1 MKKYITLSVLFLS
14 TFFYAQTSGINY
26 QAVLYNPNPEVLP
39 GFSQTNSPLVNKKV
53 CLKFSILDAST
64 AVEYQETIETTTD
77 EFGMVNLTIG
87 TGNPIGGYAPLFE
100 DIVWDSTS
108 KKLKVDIDVSGNCA
122 TFLEI
127 SNQPFTAVPFAF
139 AAKTAE
145 NVTGIVA
152 VTNGG
157 TGANTIAGA
166 KTNLGLNNID
176 NTSDLNKPISTATQT
191 ALNTKE
197 DSANKSTI
205 TTLGNSDVLFPTQ
218 NAVKV
223 YVDNQITSGVVDATS
238 TIKGK
243 IKLAGDI
250 TGSAD
255 LPIIAKDAINS
266 SKIAAGAVTDA
277 KITSVNSSKIIGSIP
292 VTQVNGAVRKVNGV
306 LPYGDGSVV
315 IPFGMVTTGDLGS
328 RPIVSTTTNGDIYVV
343 SEDSNVNNNGLTYIS
358 DGANWNEVTPNQASL
373 DARYLKLGGGTMDG
387 NIVIPTGKFVS
398 IADAPINPIDV
409 ANKAYVDSRV
419 TGGATPDATTTSL
432 GKIQLAG
439 DLGGTATSPTVPG
452 LVLKAPINSPS
463 LTGIPLA
470 PTAGSGT
477 NTNQIAT
484 TEFVTNAIST
494 ANANARSGD
503 LDMNGNAI
511 VNASSVRMG
520 QLAIYDEAAH
530 PFFNGNDLEAITILN
545 RENNVTQFLDGRT
558 GSPLLAI
565 TNSVNSTDV
574 FGTPTVEEGKIGI
587 GTTTPSQKLEVLG
600 NVRADKFIRKDGLV
614 SEFLKADGSVDSN
627 TYLTT
632 SSAAGAYETTIAAGT
647 TTQYFR
653 GDKSWQTLD
662 KNVVGLGNTDNTA
675 DVDKPISNDTQTAL
689 DTKVDKVSGKGL
701 STEDYTTTE
710 KNKLDGIAAGAEV
723 NVNAD
728 WNATTGDAKIL
739 NKPTIPS
746 IVGLATE
753 TFVNNGLV
761 LKENAIAAGTTS
773 QYYRGDKTW
782 QTLDKSTVGL
792 NNVNNTSD
800 IDKPISNDTQTVLD
814 LKANLVSPTFT
825 GDAKTV
831 TATAGDNDTSIATTA
846 FVSTAITNAAIPNAT
861 TTNLGK
867 IQLGGDLAGTNSSAS
882 VPVITNG
889 AINTLKLADASVTNA
904 KIGEIISVANG
915 GSGSNMSSSIGY
927 VKQAATGA
935 NFTTVAKVPV
945 AEVDGAVRKVNG
957 VLPDTDGNVAVVIGR
972 VFTGSTVN
980 PNDAA
985 SILNANPQK
994 QSSDIYVV
1002 ASSGNPNNGR
1012 TFIYDGTNW
1021 LEVATDL
1028 STTDARYVN
1037 VAGDTME
1044 GNLTIP
1050 TTKKIILTDT
1060 PTNATDAANKDYV
1073 DTQINT
1079 NATPDATD
1087 SIKGKIQLAGEL
1099 SGTALL
1105 PIVTNAAVI
1114 GKVLTGYT
1122 AGAGTVAATDNILQ
1136 AIQKVDGND
1145 ALKAPLASPTFTG
1158 TPILPTGT
1166 TGITQTASD
1175 NSTKL
1180 ATTAFV
1186 GTAIAGKQNA
1196 ITLTTTGTGVAT
1208 LTGATLNIPTPNNG
1222 TVTEVSALTL
1232 GTSGTDI
1239 TSTVANA
1246 TTTPVVTLNI
1256 PTASTANRG
1265 ALSATD
1271 WTTFNDKV
1279 EGIGTT
1285 NFVPKFS
1292 AAKTLTDS
1300 SIFDDGTKVGIGTT
1314 SPANTLEI
1322 KQGTAGNSG
1331 LRFTN
1336 LNSASTATT
1345 SASKVLT
1352 LNSSGDV
1359 ILANVPGTQNIV
1371 DFSTTTP
1378 TTSGVVFTP
1387 NTPADESVVYQSA
1400 VDNSMWTYNGTTY
1413 VTYTAPSSTAW
1424 FTGGTTNDAGNSKT
1438 SNIYRTGRVGIG
1450 TNNPTTNLDV
1460 VGGFSLRNTSGAAGS
1475 NYAMEFN
1482 TNSNSP
1488 RIDWVYN
1495 GGYIGQFSSDANNF
1509 LLQNSKLSSGGFRF
1523 VTNPGTG
1530 ALDRLNILNNG
1541 NIGIGTTAPATKLHI
1556 QGIQATLGANANAT
1570 MLRMSRP
1577 TWSGFKWGSAAQFN
1591 LGTYDDGVNPVN
1603 SKSRLDLVL
1612 ANADET
1618 LSTTPTMTWLANGN
1632 VGINNTAPSAP
1643 LVVQGVT
1650 GTGALKLIA
1659 PSVASGDNWWM
1670 GFGHGTTSS
1679 DANDRARIGVDIVS
1693 GGSGRLF
1700 FTTGAPGS
1708 QTRAMFID
1716 ESQRVGIG
1724 TSTPVSKLEVNG
1736 SATNTTAF
1744 NAAAGTSIDFSK
1756 SNLAYTLASPG
1767 AFILTNLKDGGT
1779 YTLAVQGTTA
1789 GIASFSGSNPS
1800 STAFTFKS
1808 VNNAATV
1815 SGKQT
1820 LYTFIVMGT
1829 TVYFYMATGF

>member
-39 GFSQTNSPLVNKKV
+39 GFSQINSPLVNKKV
-53 CLKFSILDAST
+53 CLKFSILDASS

-87 TGNPIGGYAPLFE
+87 TGNPIGGYSALFD

-152 VTNGG
+152 ITNGG
-157 TGANTIAGA
+157 TGASTIAGA
-166 KTNLGLNNID
+166 KANLGLNNVD
-176 NTSDLNKPISTATQT
+176 NTSDLNKPISTATKT
-191 ALNTKE
+191 ALNAKE
-197 DSANKSTI
+197 DSANKSTL

-223 YVDNQITSGVVDATS
+223 YVDNHITSEVVDAAT
-238 TIKGK
+238 TTKGK
-243 IKLAGDI
+243 IKLAGD
-250 TGSAD
+250 
-255 LPIIAKDAINS
+255 
-266 SKIAAGAVTDA
+266 
-277 KITSVNSSKIIGSIP
+277 
-292 VTQVNGAVRKVNGV
+292 
-306 LPYGDGSVV
+306 
-315 IPFGMVTTGDLGS
+315 
-328 RPIVSTTTNGDIYVV
+328 
-343 SEDSNVNNNGLTYIS
+343 
-358 DGANWNEVTPNQASL
+358 
-373 DARYLKLGGGTMDG
+373 LGGT
-387 NIVIPTGKFVS
+387 
-398 IADAPINPIDV
+398 ADAPTVPGLVNKENTISAGTTTQYYRGDKTWQTLNKTAVELGNVDNTSDVNKPISTAVQTELDFKENST
-409 ANKAYVDSRV
+409 NKS
-419 TGGATPDATTTSL
+419 TNTSL
-432 GKIQLAG
+432 GTSDVFFPTQNAVKTYVDNQVSAGVLDATSITKGKIKLNG
-439 DLGGTATSPTVPG
+439 DLGGTADTPTVPG
-452 LVLKAPINSPS
+452 LANKENTI
-463 LTGIPLA
+463 
-470 PTAGSGT
+470 TAG
-477 NTNQIAT
+477 
-484 TEFVTNAIST
+484 
-494 ANANARSGD
+494 
-503 LDMNGNAI
+503 
-511 VNASSVRMG
+511 
-520 QLAIYDEAAH
+520 
-530 PFFNGNDLEAITILN
+530 
-545 RENNVTQFLDGRT
+545 
-558 GSPLLAI
+558 
-565 TNSVNSTDV
+565 
-574 FGTPTVEEGKIGI
+574 
-587 GTTTPSQKLEVLG
+587 
-600 NVRADKFIRKDGLV
+600 
-614 SEFLKADGSVDSN
+614 
-627 TYLTT
+627 T
-632 SSAAGAYETTIAAGT
+632 SA
-647 TTQYFR
+647 QYFR

-689 DTKVDKVSGKGL
+689 DTKVDKVLGKGL

-753 TFVNNGLV
+753 TFVNNGLA

-792 NNVNNTSD
+792 NNVNNTAD

-831 TATAGDNDTSIATTA
+831 TATAGDDDTSIATTA
-846 FVSTAITNAAIPNAT
+846 FVSTAITNAATPNAT

-904 KIGEIISVANG
+904 KIGEIISVVNG

-957 VLPDTDGNVAVVIGR
+957 VVPDTDGNVAVVIGR

-1028 STTDARYVN
+1028 STTDSRYVN

-1050 TTKKIILTDT
+1050 TTKKIILIDT

-1087 SIKGKIQLAGEL
+1087 SIKGKIQLAGDL
-1099 SGTALL
+1099 AGTALL

-1122 AGAGTVAATDNILQ
+1122 AGAGTVVATDNILQ

-1246 TTTPVVTLNI
+1246 TTTPVVALNI
-1256 PTASTANRG
+1256 PTASAANRG

-1300 SIFDDGTKVGIGTT
+1300 SIFDDGTKVGIGTS

-1336 LNSASTATT
+1336 LNSSSTATT
-1345 SASKVLT
+1345 ASSKVLGV
-1352 LNSSGDV
+1352 NANGDV
-1359 ILANVPGTQNIV
+1359 ILTNIPGTQNIV
-1371 DFSTTTP
+1371 NFSTATP

-1387 NTPADESVVYQSA
+1387 NTPADQSVVYQSA
-1400 VDNSMWTYNGTTY
+1400 TDNSLWTYNGSTY

-1424 FTGGTTNDAGNSKT
+1424 FTSGTTNDAGNNKT

-1460 VGGFSLRNTSGAAGS
+1460 VGGFSLRNTTGAAGS

-1495 GGYIGQFSSDANNF
+1495 GNYTGTFAGDADF
-1509 LLQNSKLSSGGFRF
+1509 FFRLQNSKLGSGGFRF
-1523 VTNPGTG
+1523 MTNPSGT
-1530 ALDRLNILNNG
+1530 AIERMTILNNG
-1541 NIGIGTTAPATKLHI
+1541 NVGIGTTAPAIKLHI

-1570 MLRMSRP
+1570 MLRMSRS
-1577 TWSGFKWGSAAQFN
+1577 TYSGYKWGSVAQFN
-1591 LGTYDDGVNPVN
+1591 LGTYDDGVSPGN

-1618 LSTTPTMTWLANGN
+1618 LSTTPTMTWLGNGN

-1650 GTGALKLIA
+1650 GTGTLKLIA

-1670 GFGHGTTSS
+1670 GFGHGTTST

-1700 FTTGAPGS
+1700 FTTGASGS

-1724 TSTPVSKLEVNG
+1724 TSTPTAKLDVVSGTAEVARFTTSLIQSNYAGIGIGNGSGAWGKIAGGDSKLQIRNFSTDATVFHADLATGSIGIGTTAPGSKLEVNG
-1736 SATNTTAF
+1736 AATNTTAF

-1756 SNLAYTLASPG
+1756 SNLAYTTASPG

-1779 YTLAVQGTTA
+1779 YTLAVQGTTT
-1789 GIASFSGSNPS
+1789 GIASFSGLNPS
-1800 STAFTFKS
+1800 GTAFTFLS
-1808 VNNAATV
+1808 VNNGVTIAT
-1815 SGKQT
+1815 KQT

-1829 TVYFYMATGF
+1829 TVYYYMATGF